1 HDGQAREHR
10 RPPHP
15 GRHVRQRLVAVVS
28 PFRRRGGFDAE
39 SQEPEPGQG
48 QDRLGGAEREEQRQ
62 RARGAAEDV
71 PGDEPPLRGPEE
83 ELSVKISGSVRV
95 ALRKMCLEMIRA
107 FEAPRTIADSTK
119 GSALSRRVSARTTR
133 KYCGM
138 KTTVIENAA
147 AAMPPHALDCPPE
160 IAI

>member
-1 HDGQAREHR
+1 MPSTVSTMARPGNTDVHHTPDVTSGSALLR
-10 RPPHP
+10 SYPH
-15 GRHVRQRLVAVVS
+15 S
-28 PFRRRGGFDAE
+28 DAE
-39 SQEPEPGQG
+39 VGSMPNP
-48 QDRLGGAEREEQRQ
+48 RNPSP
-62 RARGAAEDV
+62 ARVRIAS
-71 PGDEPPLRGPEE
+71 E

-160 IAI
+160 IAIDMTSASSRVGNA